1 MEKGKKYMAKS
12 VHRVPYLRVQI
23 MILKQW
29 LEECFDSIPIKIVWF
44 FLQITL
50 LIIPYTWDF
59 QPIKFFFNPPTLKIS
74 SALLLTVCHTVLA
87 MLVWTFFFIL
97 ITHLVKY
104 CIGIVRRNSVLV
116 THGIWGVKVSWDLK
130 FSITLFSNVY

>member
-1 MEKGKKYMAKS
+1 MNEHSNLHSFFVLFKLEKFLKEFIEGKKYMAKS

-59 QPIKFFFNPPTLKIS
+59 NQVFF
-74 SALLLTVCHTVLA
+74 
-87 MLVWTFFFIL
+87 
-97 ITHLVKY
+97 
-104 CIGIVRRNSVLV
+104 
-116 THGIWGVKVSWDLK
+116 
-130 FSITLFSNVY
+130 